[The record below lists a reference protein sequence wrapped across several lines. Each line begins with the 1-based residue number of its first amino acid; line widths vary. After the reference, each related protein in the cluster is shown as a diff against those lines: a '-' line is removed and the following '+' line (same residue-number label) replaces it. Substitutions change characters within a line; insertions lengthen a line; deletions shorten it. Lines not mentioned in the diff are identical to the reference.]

1 MQSGYLLITIS
12 FQFFLVVGY
21 LFYLMF
27 RKWAEIE
34 DQVILMTWVA
44 RLVAILTL
52 GLLMTVLII
61 LPRLVLVEAIFVA
74 LLVIVDIIGLF
85 LLARE
90 TWNRKMT
97 IEHGFIDDET

>member
-12 FQFFLVVGY
+12 FQLFLLVGY
-21 LFYLMF
+21 LFYFMF
-27 RKWAEIE
+27 RKWSEIE
-34 DQVILMTWVA
+34 DQVMLMTWVA

-61 LPRLVLVEAIFVA
+61 LPRLVFVEAIVVG
-74 LLVIVDIIGLF
+74 LLVVVDMIGLI
-85 LLARE
+85 LLVKE
-90 TWNRKMT
+90 IWNRKMI

>member
-1 MQSGYLLITIS
+1 MQSSYLLLTIS

-21 LFYLMF
+21 LFYFIF
-27 RKWAEIE
+27 RKWSEIE

-52 GLLMTVLII
+52 GFLMIVLII
-61 LPRLVLVEAIFVA
+61 LPRLVLVETIVVV
-74 LLVIVDIIGLF
+74 LIVIVDIIGLF